1 MKILIIEDN
10 DSLSRNLKTYFWL
23 KNIKSEISNTWK
35 DWLYKASIT
44 YYDAII
50 LDINLPEI
58 NWLELCKKLREKW
71 IDIPIIMLTS
81 RWTKN
86 DIITWLDAWADDY
99 LIKPFDYE
107 ELLARINSLTRR
119 SLKNKSNTLIK
130 YWDFIIDLEK
140 KEVKKSWE
148 LIKLSTLEY
157 DLFKYMSQNR
167 NKLISRKELY
177 EKVWWEFDWDFMF
190 SKTVDV
196 YIGYLR
202 KKLGREVIETKI
214 WFWYII
220 K

>member
-10 DSLSRNLKTYFWL
+10 ESLSRNLNTYFGL
-23 KNIKSEISNTWK
+23 KNIKSEISNNWK

-44 YYDAII
+44 NYDAII

-58 NWLELCKKLREKW
+58 DWLSLCKKLREKG

-81 RWTKN
+81 RWTKS
-86 DIITWLDAWADDY
+86 DIITWLDAGADDY
-99 LIKPFDYE
+99 LVKPFDYE

-119 SLKNKSNTLIK
+119 NLKNKSNTLIS
-130 YWDFIIDLEK
+130 YSDFIINLEK
-140 KEVKKSWE
+140 KEVKKSWKI
-148 LIKLSTLEY
+148 IKLSTLEY

-167 NKLISRKELY
+167 KKVISRKELY

-196 YIGYLR
+196 YIWYLR
-202 KKLGREVIETKI
+202 KKLWKETIETKI

-220 K
+220 N

>member
-157 DLFKYMSQNR
+157 DLFKYISQNR